1 MSVSINSPLRDIP
14 SAFNDRCWS
23 KQSGNIRVDERSC
36 DDKNTLTD
44 DLRQVLGYL
53 NFSAG
58 KIDLKTL
65 ASLNRMYAA
74 AVPTTPFEGM
84 PAWLQI
90 QQWLQDELARLAE
103 SNPAFENCEQAA
115 ALLELVWL
123 DFLPA
128 YLDFH
133 RDLLFHQEPEV
144 LFNGFFLGR
153 AMEAVMSQGSP
164 WEQAERIVP
173 AAIAQLN
180 DFVGHRPVAVLEGR
194 RLEPYAHEWLRP
206 IPIYVSGIGATAG
219 PYQAVVVRCMQ
230 ILQATDSDLLHRASF
245 DLSLLE
251 ELALDPRAYDFDH
264 PVNQRPN
271 YHFGQW
277 DPHRIDNAGNYRR
290 FVVQQV
296 TLDSLL
302 ARVHEQSDLPPEEL
316 LTEAAAVLAGTILM
330 ASGICGFGPGAFAST
345 VTLASLLEPIAA
357 YRDDFYEQFLESLSG
372 SHLGRLL
379 EEQKLR
385 RQPLG
390 GARQHLNTYLAK
402 LRASQLEHVQ
412 LARLFA
418 RMGNAS
424 AAKEQSDIVPV
435 PSARIISRIDCLL
448 TAGDYFL
455 QHGKLDEAAAI
466 SPQVMDLVHR
476 GIECGAI
483 VDPWNILGFAGNF
496 SRFEGPDSAVPDHRV
511 EDLVQ
516 LMEFVFAL
524 QSRIWREASAAG
536 REDLCQQIEEQLRS
550 AADWWRQF
558 AAHEVSDIDATDPLE
573 TVESAVLVA
582 KALALWHAGGAAA
595 GDIRFWA
602 PHAELFD
609 SPKAYAL
616 VVESLLERNDFVA
629 AMALLVH
636 WLGQADRVGL
646 QKGDDSFSDLARRWM
661 QRLEHSLEASEPGAE
676 STPDTATQWNVAQK
690 FFDYL
695 EANADHFW
703 NAPEFRLAKSNRD
716 STQNQSRP
724 VDDIGLMGDDFD
736 GDEAEDDFGMFD
748 AAYEGVVYNDTTD
761 DGIDSDV
768 PEEDSGSSNTELL
781 DEANRLNQHLTF
793 LTALA
798 QMWKG
803 VALSRHLRPIF
814 AADANAQTRLQAME
828 HWAKQAAKNRH
839 DLLILMQDVAA
850 FKIPKCGPDHEA
862 MARYDRQRLIKES
875 LLERI
880 IASAIETAD
889 ARRLLLANLA
899 AAEEVSDSVQRELA
913 DLPPDDRIA
922 IQILGELLVGKQA
935 AIDKSF
941 SELLAALRSR
951 KLLYIPLAR
960 GGDPAQIYSVR
971 LRRRILS
978 HLLVWLPRQG
988 YYYQAC
994 HLLETCRFMEHHN
1007 PIGPGAVTEFDDLFE
1022 LSFVALVRAAVQNAV
1037 NWKVTE
1043 LQAASSAPSTKL
1055 ADDSHRPH
1063 SPGAAGTPDEAPQ
1076 PDTDATEQPSA
1087 KIASFKPSK
1096 AASTPRREW
1105 VAIDLDT
1112 HDGESLQELEPDS
1125 DELIAVLEQLTE
1137 VMLGSWL
1144 SHSRTLRLSVLESL
1158 DNNRNWSK
1166 LVEFIQRF
1174 GGGLFTQSFLRL
1186 GNVRAILHQGVGH
1199 WLDKVAEESDSED
1212 LPLLFLAM
1220 EDGSIDR
1227 AHAEKMLSVVLEAI
1241 IDHYSEYRDYNS
1253 TTTQSDRGEMLYMLL
1268 DFLRLRVRYDRVSWN
1283 LKPIYWTHEVLV
1295 RAGCHQSA
1303 QQWRRALA
1311 ERISRESEMYLELL
1325 YELQRKYAMR
1335 MPTVADRLHERFTR
1349 PMTVDRMR
1357 ALVGPA
1363 VRQYRETGQASQIF
1377 ELLIDECKLMMEQP
1391 TGVGLDI
1398 PQWLAALEDE
1408 VDNVLENQR
1417 GFFQKPRYD
1426 SAVTFRAISSEQII
1440 EQLNAVAKNIKTL
1453 NLPNE

>member
-1 MSVSINSPLRDIP
+1 ME
-14 SAFNDRCWS
+14 
-23 KQSGNIRVDERSC
+23 ERSC
-36 DDKNTLTD
+36 DTKDALIE
-44 DLRQVLGYL
+44 DLRQVLGGL
-53 NFSAG
+53 NFSSG
-58 KIDLKTL
+58 RIDLKTL
-65 ASLNRMYAA
+65 AALNRLYAQA
-74 AVPTTPFEGM
+74 IPAGPFEGL

-103 SNPAFENCEQAA
+103 TNPGFADCQQAV
-115 ALLELVWL
+115 ALMEMVWL
-123 DFLPA
+123 NFLPA

-133 RDLLFHQEPEV
+133 RDLLFHVEPEA
-144 LFNGFFLGR
+144 LINGFFLGR
-153 AMEAVMSQGSP
+153 AMEAVLTQGGP
-164 WEQAERIVP
+164 WSETERIVP

-180 DFVGHRPVAVLEGR
+180 DYVGHRPVAVLEGR

-206 IPIYVSGIGATAG
+206 LPIYVRDIGATAG
-219 PYQAVVVRCMQ
+219 LYEAVVVRCMD
-230 ILQATDSDLLHRASF
+230 ILEQTDPDILRRASF

-277 DPHRIDNAGNYRR
+277 DPHRIDNSGNYRR

-296 TLDSLL
+296 TLDALL
-302 ARVHEQSDLPPEEL
+302 ARVHEASELPQEEL

-330 ASGICGFGPGAFAST
+330 ASGISGGGPGAFAST
-345 VTLASLLEPIAA
+345 MTLASLLGPIAA
-357 YRDDFYEQFLESLSG
+357 YRDQFYEQLLERMSG
-372 SHLGRLL
+372 PHLARLL

-385 RQPLG
+385 RQPFG
-390 GARQHLNTYLAK
+390 GARQHLNTHLAK

-418 RMGNAS
+418 RMGNAA
-424 AAKEQSDIVPV
+424 AAKEQSDFVPV
-435 PSARIISRIDCLL
+435 PSARIVSRIDCLI
-448 TAGDYFL
+448 TAGDHFL
-455 QHGKLDEAAAI
+455 QVGKLDEAVEI
-466 SPQVMDLVHR
+466 SPQVIDLVHR

-496 SRFEGPDSAVPDHRV
+496 SRFEGPDASVHDHRV

-516 LMEFVFAL
+516 LMEFVFAM

-536 REDLCQQIEEQLRS
+536 RQDLCQQIAGQLRDT
-550 AADWWRQF
+550 AQWWRQF
-558 AAHEVSDIDATDPLE
+558 AAHTVGDLEATDPQE
-573 TVESAVLVA
+573 TVQSAVLVS

-595 GDIRFWA
+595 GDIKFWA

-609 SPKAYAL
+609 SPKAYGL

-629 AMALLVH
+629 SMALLVH

-646 QKGDDSFSDLARRWM
+646 QKGDDSFSGLARRWL
-661 QRLEHSLEASEPGAE
+661 QCFEHQLQTSQLEPRL
-676 STPDTATQWNVAQK
+676 DWNVAQK

-695 EANADHFW
+695 EANADHYW
-703 NAPEFRLAKSNRD
+703 HAPTFGLGKSGNHTGKRSRD
-716 STQNQSRP
+716 SESELL
-724 VDDIGLMGDDFD
+724 GGDDFD
-736 GDEAEDDFGMFD
+736 PHLEDDDEAGVFD

-761 DGIDSDV
+761 DGTESSV
-768 PEEDSGSSNTELL
+768 PEEGGDESDSELL
-781 DEANRLNQHLTF
+781 EESIRLNQHLTF

-803 VALSRHLRPIF
+803 AALSRHLRSQISSGNSDGQ
-814 AADANAQTRLQAME
+814 ARLQAME
-828 HWAKQAAKNRH
+828 HWADQAAANRRG
-839 DLLILMQDVAA
+839 LLTLMQDVAA
-850 FKIPKCGPDHEA
+850 YRIAKCGPDHDA
-862 MARYDRQRLIKES
+862 MSRYDRQRLVKES
-875 LLERI
+875 LLERV
-880 IASAIETAD
+880 IAAAIETAD
-889 ARRLLLANLA
+889 ARRLLLSNLA
-899 AAEEVSDSVQRELA
+899 AVDGAIESTHKKLDEIPE
-913 DLPPDDRIA
+913 DDRIA
-922 IQILGELLVGKQA
+922 IEILGDLLYGHPT
-935 AIDKSF
+935 AIDEVF
-941 SELLAALRSR
+941 PRLLAALRSK

-971 LRRRILS
+971 LRRRVLS

-988 YYYQAC
+988 LFYQAC

-1007 PIGPGAVTEFDDLFE
+1007 PIGPGAVTEFDDLFK
-1022 LSFVALVRAAVQNAV
+1022 LSFVGMVRSVVQNAI
-1037 NWKVTE
+1037 NWRVDE
-1043 LQAASSAPSTKL
+1043 LRAMDQSKPVSTKSKGKSKGKGTGKHAKITSYRPSTVRRL
-1055 ADDSHRPH
+1055 
-1063 SPGAAGTPDEAPQ
+1063 SPE
-1076 PDTDATEQPSA
+1076 EL
-1087 KIASFKPSK
+1087 KP
-1096 AASTPRREW
+1096 
-1105 VAIDLDT
+1105 VDLDV
-1112 HDGESLQELEPDS
+1112 HDGESLGELEPSS

-1144 SHSRTLRLSVLESL
+1144 SHSRTLRLSVLETV
-1158 DNNRNWSK
+1158 DNSQHWNK
-1166 LVEFIQRF
+1166 LVEFIQRY
-1174 GGGLFTQSFLRL
+1174 GGSIFTQSFLRL

-1199 WLDKVAEESDSED
+1199 WLDKVAEEGGDELED
-1212 LPLLFLAM
+1212 LFLA
-1220 EDGSIDR
+1220 IDEGTIER
-1227 AHAEKMLSVVLEAI
+1227 SHVEKMLNVVLEAI

-1295 RAGCHQSA
+1295 RAGCHQTA

-1311 ERISRESEMYLELL
+1311 ERIGRESEMYLQH
-1325 YELQRKYAMR
+1325 LQDLQKKYAMR

-1363 VRQYRETGQASQIF
+1363 VRQFRSTGEASQIF
-1377 ELLIDECKLMMEQP
+1377 DLLIEECKLMMEQP

-1398 PQWLAALEDE
+1398 PQWLSALEDE
-1408 VDNVLENQR
+1408 VDNVLENQS

-1426 SAVTFRAISSEQII
+1426 NAVAFRGVSSEHIV
-1440 EQLNAVAKNIKTL
+1440 EQLTAVAKNIKTL
-1453 NLPNE
+1453 NLGEA

>member
-1 MSVSINSPLRDIP
+1 M
-14 SAFNDRCWS
+14 
-23 KQSGNIRVDERSC
+23 DERSS
-36 DDKNTLTD
+36 DNSAPEQELEKHTLPE
-44 DLRQVLGYL
+44 DLRQVLGFL
-53 NFSAG
+53 NFSSG
-58 KIDLKTL
+58 KIDFKTL
-65 ASLNRMYAA
+65 AALNRLYAR
-74 AVPTTPFEGM
+74 AVPTTPFEGL

-103 SNPAFENCEQAA
+103 SNPGFANSDQAIA
-115 ALLELVWL
+115 TLELVWL
-123 DFLPA
+123 SFLPA

-133 RDLLFHQEPEV
+133 RDLLFHQEPEAI
-144 LFNGFFLGR
+144 FNGFFLGR
-153 AMEAVMSQGSP
+153 AMEAVITQGAP
-164 WEQAERIVP
+164 WSEVERIVP

-180 DFVGHRPVAVLEGR
+180 DYVGHRPVAVLEGR
-194 RLEPYAHEWLRP
+194 RLEPYSHEWLRP

-219 PYQAVVVRCMQ
+219 LYEAIVVRCMG
-230 ILQATDSDLLHRASF
+230 ILQETDPEILRSASF
-245 DLSLLE
+245 DLAMLE

-277 DPHRIDNAGNYRR
+277 DPHRIDNSGNYRR

-296 TLDSLL
+296 TLDALL
-302 ARVHEQSDLPPEEL
+302 ARVHEASELPRDEL

-330 ASGICGFGPGAFAST
+330 ASGICGFGPGAFSST
-345 VTLASLLEPIAA
+345 VTLASLLGPIAA
-357 YRDDFYEQFLESLSG
+357 YRDQFYEHLLDRMRG
-372 SHLGRLL
+372 SHLERLL
-379 EEQKLR
+379 EEQKIR
-385 RQPLG
+385 RQPFG
-390 GARQHLNTYLAK
+390 GARQHLNTHLAK

-418 RMGNAS
+418 RMGNAA

-435 PSARIISRIDCLL
+435 PSARIVSRIDCLI
-448 TAGDYFL
+448 TAGDHFL
-455 QHGKLDEAAAI
+455 QVGKLDKAAEI
-466 SPQVMDLVHR
+466 SPQVMDLLHR
-476 GIECGAI
+476 GIQCGAI

-496 SRFEGPDSAVPDHRV
+496 SRFEGPDASVHDHRI

-516 LMEFVFAL
+516 LMEYVFAM

-536 REDLCQQIEEQLRS
+536 RDDLCARIESQLRS
-550 AADWWRQF
+550 AAQWWRQF
-558 AAHEVSDIDATDPLE
+558 AAHEVGDLEATDPLE

-582 KALALWHAGGAAA
+582 KALALWHAGGAST
-595 GDIRFWA
+595 GDVRFWA

-616 VVESLLERNDFVA
+616 VVESLLERDDFVA
-629 AMALLVH
+629 SMALLVH

-661 QRLEHSLEASEPGAE
+661 QRFEHSLQSGGAAPGH
-676 STPDTATQWNVAQK
+676 DWNVAKK

-703 NAPEFRLAKSNRD
+703 SAPEFRLGKRTTGGGQQRSPGLRSDAPS
-716 STQNQSRP
+716 SGHQSP
-724 VDDIGLMGDDFD
+724 P
-736 GDEAEDDFGMFD
+736 GDESEIHDVEGVEDDEEVGRYG
-748 AAYEGVVYNDTTD
+748 AAYEDVVYKDTTD

-768 PEEDSGSSNTELL
+768 PEEETGQTASELL

-803 VALSRHLRPIF
+803 AALSRHMRPETSGG
-814 AADANAQTRLQAME
+814 DAKSHARMQAME
-828 HWAKQAAKNRH
+828 NWAAQAAFNRRG
-839 DLLILMQDVAA
+839 LLTLMQDVSA
-850 FKIPKCGPDHEA
+850 FRIPKGGTDHDA
-862 MARYDRQRLIKES
+862 MSRYDRQRLIKES
-875 LLERI
+875 LMERV
-880 IASAIETAD
+880 IAAAVETAD
-889 ARRLLLANLA
+889 ARRLLLANLGTA
-899 AAEEVSDSVQRELA
+899 GNLNESVKSELLE
-913 DLPPDDRIA
+913 LPEDDRIA
-922 IQILGELLVGKQA
+922 IEILGNLLYGEQA
-935 AIDKSF
+935 AVNKSF
-941 SELLAALRSR
+941 SRLLTALRSK

-988 YYYQAC
+988 FFYEAC

-1007 PIGPGAVTEFDDLFE
+1007 PIGPGAVTEFDDLFK
-1022 LSFVALVRAAVQNAV
+1022 LSFVSMVRAVVQNSIG
-1037 NWKVTE
+1037 WRIQE
-1043 LQAASSAPSTKL
+1043 LRAAAPETSTDESEAEQQRSESTIVPKKKRPSRQIRPQTHKL
-1055 ADDSHRPH
+1055 ASYRPTANR
-1063 SPGAAGTPDEAPQ
+1063 SL
-1076 PDTDATEQPSA
+1076 SA
-1087 KIASFKPSK
+1087 KDI
-1096 AASTPRREW
+1096 
-1105 VAIDLDT
+1105 VDIDLDT
-1112 HDGESLQELEPDS
+1112 HDGEALYELEPSS

-1144 SHSRTLRLSVLESL
+1144 SHSRTLRLSVLETV
-1158 DNNRNWSK
+1158 DNSRNWGK

-1174 GGGLFTQSFLRL
+1174 GGALFTQSFLRL

-1199 WLDKVAEESDSED
+1199 WLDQVAEERDSEQFAD
-1212 LPLLFLAM
+1212 LFLAI
-1220 EDGSIDR
+1220 EEGAVER
-1227 AHAEKMLSVVLEAI
+1227 AHVEKMLGVVLEAI

-1295 RAGCHQSA
+1295 RAGCHQTA

-1311 ERISRESEMYLELL
+1311 ERIGRESEMYLEHLR
-1325 YELQRKYAMR
+1325 ELQSKYAMR

-1363 VRQYRETGQASQIF
+1363 VRQFRETGQASQIF

-1391 TGVGLDI
+1391 TGVGLDV
-1398 PQWLAALEDE
+1398 PQWLSELEEE

-1426 SAVTFRAISSEQII
+1426 SAVTFRSITSEKIV
-1440 EQLNAVAKNIKTL
+1440 EQLTAVAKNLRTL
-1453 NLPNE
+1453 NLTSE

>member
-1 MSVSINSPLRDIP
+1 M
-14 SAFNDRCWS
+14 
-23 KQSGNIRVDERSC
+23 DERSC
-36 DDKNTLTD
+36 NNNDTDSGTDRNTLTE
-44 DLRQVLGYL
+44 DLRQVLGFL
-53 NFSAG
+53 NFSSG
-58 KIDLKTL
+58 KIDVKTMS
-65 ASLNRMYAA
+65 ALNRLYAC
-74 AVPTTPFEGM
+74 AVPTTPFEGL

-103 SNPAFENCEQAA
+103 SNPGFADSDQA
-115 ALLELVWL
+115 LSTLELVWL
-123 DFLPA
+123 NFLPA

-133 RDLLFHQEPEV
+133 RDLLFHQEPEAI
-144 LFNGFFLGR
+144 FNGFFLGR
-153 AMEAVMSQGSP
+153 AMEAVLTQGGP
-164 WEQAERIVP
+164 WSEVERIVP

-180 DFVGHRPVAVLEGR
+180 DYVGHRPVAVLEGR
-194 RLEPYAHEWLRP
+194 RLEPYSHEWLRP

-219 PYQAVVVRCMQ
+219 LYEPIVVRCMGILHETDPE
-230 ILQATDSDLLHRASF
+230 ILQSASF
-245 DLSLLE
+245 DLSMLE

-296 TLDSLL
+296 TLDALL
-302 ARVHEQSDLPPEEL
+302 ARVHEVSDLPRDEL
-316 LTEAAAVLAGTILM
+316 LVEAAAVLAGTILM
-330 ASGICGFGPGAFAST
+330 AAGICGFGPGAFSST
-345 VTLASLLEPIAA
+345 VTLASLLGPIAT
-357 YRDDFYEQFLESLSG
+357 YRDQFYEQLLDRMSG
-372 SHLGRLL
+372 SHLERLL

-390 GARQHLNTYLAK
+390 GARQHLNTHLAK

-418 RMGNAS
+418 RMGNAA

-435 PSARIISRIDCLL
+435 PSARIVSRIDCLI
-448 TAGDYFL
+448 TAGDHYL
-455 QHGKLDEAAAI
+455 QVGKLDEAAGA
-466 SPQVMDLVHR
+466 SPQVMDLLHR
-476 GIECGAI
+476 GIQCGAI

-496 SRFEGPDSAVPDHRV
+496 SRFEGPDASVHDHRV

-516 LMEFVFAL
+516 LMEFVFAM

-536 REDLCQQIEEQLRS
+536 REDLCARIESQLRS
-550 AADWWRQF
+550 AAEWWRQF
-558 AAHEVSDIDATDPLE
+558 AAHQVADLEATDPLE

-582 KALALWHAGGAAA
+582 KALALWHAGGAST
-595 GDIRFWA
+595 GDIKFWA

-616 VVESLLERNDFVA
+616 VVESLLERDDFVA
-629 AMALLVH
+629 SMALLVH
-636 WLGQADRVGL
+636 WLGQAERVGL

-661 QRLEHSLEASEPGAE
+661 QRFEHRLQSGAAAPGL
-676 STPDTATQWNVAQK
+676 DWNVAQK

-703 NAPEFRLAKSNRD
+703 IAPEFRLGKHLGGG
-716 STQNQSRP
+716 SRP
-724 VDDIGLMGDDFD
+724 SSGQARGDESSAGPLDPTVGDDFD
-736 GDEAEDDFGMFD
+736 ISEFASAEDEPEGGMFD

-768 PEEDSGSSNTELL
+768 PEEETGQSGSELL

-803 VALSRHLRPIF
+803 AALSRHLRPEISSG
-814 AADANAQTRLQAME
+814 DAKSHARLQAME
-828 HWAKQAAKNRH
+828 NWAAQAALNRRG
-839 DLLILMQDVAA
+839 LLTLMQDVAA
-850 FKIPKCGPDHEA
+850 FRIAKGGTDHDA
-862 MARYDRQRLIKES
+862 MSRYDRQRLVKES
-875 LLERI
+875 LMERV
-880 IASAIETAD
+880 IAAAIETAD
-889 ARRLLLANLA
+889 ARRLLLANLSA
-899 AAEEVSDSVQRELA
+899 AGNLNASVKSELSE
-913 DLPPDDRIA
+913 LPEDDRLA
-922 IQILGELLVGKQA
+922 IEILGNLLYGEHA
-935 AIDKSF
+935 AVDKSF
-941 SELLAALRSR
+941 SQLLAALRSK

-988 YYYQAC
+988 FFYEAC

-1007 PIGPGAVTEFDDLFE
+1007 PIGPGAVTEFDDLFK
-1022 LSFVALVRAAVQNAV
+1022 LSFVSMVRGVVQNAIDWRV
-1037 NWKVTE
+1037 QE
-1043 LQAASSAPSTKL
+1043 LRSAPAGEPEDAAPTEASATEEAPLKKKRSKRPSPKTSKL
-1055 ADDSHRPH
+1055 ASY
-1063 SPGAAGTPDEAPQ
+1063 
-1076 PDTDATEQPSA
+1076 QPSA
-1087 KIASFKPSK
+1087 IRHLSA
-1096 AASTPRREW
+1096 EDLID
-1105 VAIDLDT
+1105 VDLDT
-1112 HDGESLQELEPDS
+1112 HDGEALHELEPNS

-1144 SHSRTLRLSVLESL
+1144 SHSRTLRLSVLETV
-1158 DNNRNWSK
+1158 DNSRHWGK

-1174 GGGLFTQSFLRL
+1174 GGALFTQSFLRL

-1199 WLDKVAEESDSED
+1199 WLDQVAEEHDNQELAD
-1212 LPLLFLAM
+1212 LFLAI
-1220 EDGSIDR
+1220 EEGAIERS
-1227 AHAEKMLSVVLEAI
+1227 HVEKMLSVVLEAI

-1295 RAGCHQSA
+1295 RAGCHQTA

-1311 ERISRESEMYLELL
+1311 ERIGRESEMYLQHLRD
-1325 YELQRKYAMR
+1325 LQDKYAMR

-1363 VRQYRETGQASQIF
+1363 VRQFRETGEASQIF

-1391 TGVGLDI
+1391 TGVGLDV
-1398 PQWLAALEDE
+1398 PQWLSALEDE

-1426 SAVTFRAISSEQII
+1426 SAVAFRSITNEQIV
-1440 EQLNAVAKNIKTL
+1440 EQLTAVAKNIKTL
-1453 NLPNE
+1453 NLTSE

>member
-1 MSVSINSPLRDIP
+1 ME
-14 SAFNDRCWS
+14 
-23 KQSGNIRVDERSC
+23 ERSC
-36 DDKNTLTD
+36 EPQDRLTE
-44 DLRQVLGYL
+44 DLRQVLGWL
-53 NFSAG
+53 NFSSG

-65 ASLNRMYAA
+65 AALNRLYAQA
-74 AVPTTPFEGM
+74 IPAGPYEGL

-103 SNPAFENCEQAA
+103 TNPGFADCRQAVA
-115 ALLELVWL
+115 MMELVWL
-123 DFLPA
+123 NFLPA
-128 YLDFH
+128 YMDFH
-133 RDLLFHQEPEV
+133 RDLLFHQEPEG
-144 LFNGFFLGR
+144 LINGFFLGR
-153 AMEAVMSQGSP
+153 AMEAVLSQGGP
-164 WEQAERIVP
+164 WTEAERIVP

-180 DFVGHRPVAVLEGR
+180 DYVGHRPVAVLEGR

-206 IPIYVSGIGATAG
+206 LPIYVQGIGATAG
-219 PYQAVVVRCMQ
+219 LYEAVVVRCLE
-230 ILQATDSDLLHRASF
+230 ILEQTDLDILRRASF

-277 DPHRIDNAGNYRR
+277 DPHRIDNSGNYRR

-296 TLDSLL
+296 TLDALL
-302 ARVHEQSDLPPEEL
+302 ARVREASHMPHDEL

-330 ASGICGFGPGAFAST
+330 ASGISGSGPGAFAST
-345 VTLASLLEPIAA
+345 MTLANLLGPIAA
-357 YRDDFYEQFLESLSG
+357 YRDQFYEQLLERMSG
-372 SHLGRLL
+372 PHLARLL

-385 RQPLG
+385 RQPFG
-390 GARQHLNTYLAK
+390 GARQHLNTHLAK

-418 RMGNAS
+418 RMGNAA
-424 AAKEQSDIVPV
+424 AAKEQSDFVPV
-435 PSARIISRIDCLL
+435 PSARIVSRIDCLI
-448 TAGDYFL
+448 TAGDHFL
-455 QHGKLDEAAAI
+455 QVGKLDEAVEI
-466 SPQVMDLVHR
+466 SPQVIDLVHR

-496 SRFEGPDSAVPDHRV
+496 SRFEGPDASVHDHRV

-516 LMEFVFAL
+516 LMEFVFAM

-536 REDLCQQIEEQLRS
+536 REDLCQQIERQLRG
-550 AADWWRQF
+550 AAEWWRQF
-558 AAHEVSDIDATDPLE
+558 AAHTVSDLEATDPQE
-573 TVESAVLVA
+573 TVQSAVLVS

-595 GDIRFWA
+595 GDVKFWA

-616 VVESLLERNDFVA
+616 VVESLLERYDFVA
-629 AMALLVH
+629 SMALLVH

-646 QKGDDSFSDLARRWM
+646 QKGDDSFSGLARRWL
-661 QRLEHSLEASEPGAE
+661 QCFEHQLQTSSVEPRL
-676 STPDTATQWNVAQK
+676 DWNVAQK

-695 EANADHFW
+695 EANADHYW
-703 NAPEFRLAKSNRD
+703 LAPEFSLGQTGNR
-716 STQNQSRP
+716 SGKNSR
-724 VDDIGLMGDDFD
+724 DAASELSGGDDFD
-736 GDEAEDDFGMFD
+736 EHSDDEDQGGVFD
-748 AAYEGVVYNDTTD
+748 AAYEDVVYNDTTD
-761 DGIDSDV
+761 DGTESSV
-768 PEEDSGSSNTELL
+768 PEEGGDQSDSELL
-781 DEANRLNQHLTF
+781 EESIRLSQHLTF

-803 VALSRHLRPIF
+803 AALSRHLRSEISTGESMGP
-814 AADANAQTRLQAME
+814 ARLQAMQ
-828 HWAKQAAKNRH
+828 HWADQAAANRRG
-839 DLLILMQDVAA
+839 LLTLMRDVAA
-850 FKIPKCGPDHEA
+850 YRIAKCGPDHDA
-862 MARYDRQRLIKES
+862 MSRYDRQRLIKES

-880 IASAIETAD
+880 IAAAVETAD

-899 AAEEVSDSVQRELA
+899 AAHGAIDSITKEL
-913 DLPPDDRIA
+913 DEIPEDDRIA
-922 IQILGELLVGKQA
+922 IEILGNLLYGRPA
-935 AIDKSF
+935 AIDDTF
-941 SELLAALRSR
+941 SRLLAALRSK

-960 GGDPAQIYSVR
+960 GGDPAQIFSVR
-971 LRRRILS
+971 LRRRVLS

-988 YYYQAC
+988 LFQQAC

-1007 PIGPGAVTEFDDLFE
+1007 PIGPGAVTEFDDLFK
-1022 LSFVALVRAAVQNAV
+1022 LSFVAMVRSVVQNAV
-1037 NWKVTE
+1037 NWRIDE
-1043 LQAASSAPSTKL
+1043 L
-1055 ADDSHRPH
+1055 R
-1063 SPGAAGTPDEAPQ
+1063 AGQ
-1076 PDTDATEQPSA
+1076 QPSPAPPAATKA
-1087 KIASFKPSK
+1087 KGKGSGKQRKLTSYRPQAMRRLSAEELKP
-1096 AASTPRREW
+1096 
-1105 VAIDLDT
+1105 IDLDV
-1112 HDGESLQELEPDS
+1112 HDGESLGDLEPSS

-1144 SHSRTLRLSVLESL
+1144 SHSRTLRLSVLETV
-1158 DNNRNWSK
+1158 DNSQHWNR
-1166 LVEFIQRF
+1166 LVEFIQRY
-1174 GGGLFTQSFLRL
+1174 GGSIFTQSFLRL

-1199 WLDKVAEESDSED
+1199 WLDKVAEEGANDLED
-1212 LPLLFLAM
+1212 LFLA
-1220 EDGSIDR
+1220 IDEGAIER
-1227 AHAEKMLSVVLEAI
+1227 SQVERMLNVVLEAI

-1295 RAGCHQSA
+1295 RAGCHQTA

-1311 ERISRESEMYLELL
+1311 ERIGRESEMYLQH
-1325 YELQRKYAMR
+1325 LQDLQQKYAMR

-1363 VRQYRETGQASQIF
+1363 VRQFRATGAASQIF
-1377 ELLIDECKLMMEQP
+1377 NLLIDECKLMMEQP

-1398 PQWLAALEDE
+1398 PQWLSALEDE
-1408 VDNVLENQR
+1408 VDNVLENQT

-1426 SAVTFRAISSEQII
+1426 NAVAFHPITSEQIV
-1440 EQLNAVAKNIKTL
+1440 EQLSAVAKNIKTL
-1453 NLPNE
+1453 NLGEA